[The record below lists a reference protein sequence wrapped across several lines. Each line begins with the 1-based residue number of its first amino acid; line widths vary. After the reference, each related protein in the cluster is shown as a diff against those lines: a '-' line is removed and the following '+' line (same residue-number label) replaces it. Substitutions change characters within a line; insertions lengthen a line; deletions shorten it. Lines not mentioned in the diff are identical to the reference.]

1 MNTFLHQV
9 AASLLSRFGS
19 NMSQVVVVFPGKRA
33 SLFLNQRLAEL
44 SPTPV
49 WTPVYRTISELFSQ
63 QSPYALCDTVES
75 VCRLYRSYARLVD
88 EPQSLDQFYG
98 WGEVL
103 LSDFDD
109 VDKHLVDARQL
120 FTNIRDI
127 KALEDNSFIT
137 PEQEEALRSFFSEF
151 SIESNSLL
159 KERFLLLWN
168 RMFDIYEDF
177 RAQLR
182 TDGMYYE
189 GALQRD
195 VIERLRAARLAD
207 PSTVVDDAADLPFAN
222 DKRQYVFV
230 GFNVLN
236 EVEKALFDEL
246 QHQGRALFYWDYDLF
261 YANPHDKAVH
271 EAGYFIRQN
280 IERYGNELD
289 VADMDN
295 FCKEKQLTIVT
306 ASSENAQAR
315 FVPQWLEANL
325 TAPERAP
332 EGETYVESQTAV
344 VLCNEQLLQPVLHS
358 LPSSVKALNV
368 TMGFPLSD
376 TSVYSFVNSL
386 MILQTE
392 GLDTINH
399 RFRPS
404 LLAAVEN
411 HPFARLINEST
422 WKCEVVGQV
431 ALMNYLLEVLTQ
443 LGKRLSK
450 EEQSSSM
457 TILLIESV
465 FVAYKRINRILDL
478 MTGDDPLLVVNSAT
492 LLRLVRSVLQTQ
504 TVPFHG
510 EPAVGLQV
518 MGVLET
524 RALDFRHLLML
535 SVGEGYLPKSVADN
549 SFIPYHLKDAF
560 GLTTIRHKI
569 AVYAYYFYRLIQ
581 RAERVTF
588 VYNESNVG
596 TRQNEGSRFLRQL
609 LAETSM
615 KVEHLQLQAS
625 SSLPV
630 LKEIVEPKTDDVMQL
645 LYQRFDNTN
654 KTGKE
659 RRILSPSAINL
670 YTTCQLQF
678 YYHYVQ
684 GLRVED
690 DPADGFTAA
699 LFGEVFHRAA
709 ELLYRQLTSAGM
721 IVRQQDIDEMLAND
735 AYRLDDIVRQAFR
748 DRYFL
753 QLKEEYTGIL
763 VIARRVMKSYL
774 KQLLRYDRRLT
785 PIRIIGLEE
794 TRLTA
799 MSIESGNRI
808 IEVDTG
814 GIIDRLD
821 EVNDSTAEGGRTLRV
836 VDYKTGGSP
845 ASIAE
850 LSRLFSNAGQNE
862 HYYLQTILYA
872 SIVAQQEQQ
881 AVAPCL
887 FYIHKSGAEDYSP
900 LLKLSKISIKDV
912 RQPLTPD
919 GEPLYEAYTEQLKG
933 VIGEIFDPE
942 VPFRQTSNK
951 KACRYCDYRLLCG
964 R

>member
-195 VIERLRAARLAD
+195 VIERLRSARLAD
-207 PSTVVDDAADLPFAN
+207 PSTVMDDAADLPFAN

-325 TAPERAP
+325 TAPKRAP
-332 EGETYVESQTAV
+332 EGEAYVESQTAV

-411 HPFARLINEST
+411 HPFARLIDEST
-422 WKCEVVGQV
+422 WKREVEGQV

-609 LAETSM
+609 LAETSK
-615 KVEHLQLQAS
+615 KVEHVQLQAS
-625 SSLPV
+625 SSLPE
-630 LKEIVEPKTDDVMQL
+630 LKEIVEPKTDDVML
-645 LYQRFDNTN
+645 RLYQRFDNTN
-654 KTGKE
+654 KTGEE
-659 RRILSPSAINL
+659 RRMLSPSAINL
-670 YTTCQLQF
+670 YTTCPLQF

-709 ELLYRQLTSAGM
+709 ELLYLQLTSAGM

-785 PIRIIGLEE
+785 PMRIIGLEE
-794 TRLTA
+794 TRMTT

-821 EVNDSTAEGGRTLRV
+821 EVSDSTAEGGRTLRV
-836 VDYKTGGSP
+836 VDYKTGGHP
-845 ASIAE
+845 ASILE
-850 LSRLFSNAGQNE
+850 LSRLFSNTGSNE

-919 GEPLYEAYTEQLKG
+919 CEPLYEAYNEQLRG
-933 VIGEIFDPE
+933 VIEEIFDPE